1 MKKSIHLIF
10 ISFIILMIFPIDWSY
25 AIETTHSIEESSS
38 TEESSQTTEVTESTE
53 EEAVSE
59 SSELP
64 IDDSSVEQES
74 SEEEITVESEKIT
87 DDSSINN
94 SIDENKSEINSKQ
107 MLRLDAAQ
115 DADGFWLVDSAATLT
130 EYLKDSQKLN
140 FRLTANIDLG
150 SNSFQLKDQMII
162 DGANH
167 VVTYNKGGSPTN
179 GFYAN
184 QANAVI
190 EIRNTQFGNSDG
202 SGAVGYYGILSG
214 GSAANMTFIFD
225 GVDYYST
232 NGQMIHNIN
241 GSVIMRG
248 QNNIDQRG
256 TNTYSQEWAEI
267 NYVEIQSGHT
277 SIKHA
282 GTTEAFIWST
292 STTSANPHAGTSQI
306 VVKENAQLDIQTNG
320 NVMYGSLSPSYIV
333 EKNGIFNLDKVTL
346 ASTSSKNRFFAANLT
361 QPVTFDFK
369 ENAQVNFKLPL
380 PINLYTAKG
389 GMSIGE
395 NADVSIDVENGSVFT
410 TSSSSTFALTMDK
423 VKQASFAGTSLGTF
437 GLNGANGVNNLSFT
451 SNYLQKIE
459 TFSSRTSSTPEQEI
473 VKKASDL
480 SAQGTN
486 FTNIATSIDPFNASE
501 LLALKNSQKIVF
513 SEFIDVPD
521 QLELFAL
528 EASDTSISLSGSSMN
543 NGSPATEVKFFIFS
557 DEDDANDLRNA
568 RQIVT
573 LNSFDGQINTAV
585 KSHYN
590 VVVDGLNPNTLY
602 WAQMMVVNQAG
613 ESAFSDTELFATKPQ
628 LSNLTADV
636 TTTTAFINGELAS
649 DSGKWTDYSNG
660 EAAAIPDQPADFGAK
675 YRQVTVEYSKNKDF
689 PETET
694 STQIA
699 DLSGD
704 KNQKF
709 STKLKDLD
717 GDVTYYVRVRVAG
730 VHGEEVVLA
739 MTPLTEFQTVTE
751 IIKVEVPIEMAF
763 QTENKDL
770 GTLNE
775 GKVSSADYPIINKGN
790 TPTKLSITNLTK
802 ENTDANQ
809 LLLLDNLSG
818 NTGQNELALQ
828 LLVDNNESSPLFLT
842 SDLVNNPLSVV
853 ILKANEQKS
862 LSLKGRYFN
871 PMEQAVYPTY
881 KMTFKVEKDGQ

>member
-1 MKKSIHLIF
+1 MKKNNHLIF
-10 ISFIILMIFPIDWSY
+10 ICFIILTLFPFDWSY
-25 AIETTHSIEESSS
+25 AIETSLTVEETSETTEMTEGTDTEQLSDSEELAAEESSVTQNS
-38 TEESSQTTEVTESTE
+38 TTEETN
-53 EEAVSE
+53 
-59 SSELP
+59 
-64 IDDSSVEQES
+64 SVEK
-74 SEEEITVESEKIT
+74 EKIT
-87 DDSSINN
+87 DN
-94 SIDENKSEINSKQ
+94 IDMNAISNEDETENVTQRVLKIAS
-107 MLRLDAAQ
+107 Q
-115 DADGFWLVDSAATLT
+115 DEDGFWLVDSAATLT

-140 FRLTANIDLG
+140 FRLTNDINLG
-150 SNSFQLKDQMII
+150 STGYQLRDKMII

-167 VVTYNKGGSPTN
+167 IITYNKGGTAAS

-202 SGAVGYYGILSG
+202 SGAVGYYGIISG
-214 GSAANMTFIFD
+214 ISAANMTFIFD
-225 GVDYYST
+225 SVDYYST
-232 NGQMIHNIN
+232 NGQMIYNID

-248 QNNIDQRG
+248 QNTIDQRG
-256 TNTYSQEWAEI
+256 TSTYSQEWAEI

-277 SIKHA
+277 SIKHS
-282 GTTEAFIWST
+282 GTTEAFIWSSGT
-292 STTSANPHAGTSQI
+292 SSANPHARTSQI
-306 VVKENAQLDIQTNG
+306 VVREDAQLDVQTNG
-320 NVMYGSLSPSYIV
+320 NVMYGSLSPSYVV
-333 EKNGIFNLDKVTL
+333 EKNGVFNLDKVTL
-346 ASTSSKNRFFAANLT
+346 ASTSSRNRFFAANLT

-389 GMSIGE
+389 GMTIGE
-395 NADVSIDVENGSVFT
+395 NADVSIDVETGSVFT
-410 TSSSSTFALTMDK
+410 TSSSSTFALTMNR
-423 VKQASFAGTSLGTF
+423 VKQASFAGTSLGTL

-459 TFSSRTSSTPEQEI
+459 TFSNRISSAPEQEI
-473 VKKASDL
+473 LKNASDL
-480 SAQGTN
+480 SVQGTN
-486 FTNIATSIDPFNASE
+486 FTNIQGSIDPFNASE

-521 QLELFAL
+521 QLELYAL

-557 DEDDANDLRNA
+557 DEEDANDLRNA

-602 WAQMMVVNQAG
+602 WAQMMVINQAG

-649 DSGKWTDYSNG
+649 DTGKWTDYSNG
-660 EAAAIPDQPADFGAK
+660 EAAAIPGQQADFGAK

-689 PETET
+689 PKNET

-709 STKLKDLD
+709 STKLKGLD

-730 VHGEEVVLA
+730 VYGEEVVLA

-751 IIKVEVPIEMAF
+751 IIEVEVPIEMAF
-763 QTENKDL
+763 QTKNSDL

-775 GKVSSADYPIINKGN
+775 GEVTSADYPIINKGN
-790 TPTKLSITNLTK
+790 TPTKISITNLIK

-818 NTGQNELALQ
+818 NSGQNELALQ
-828 LLVDNNESSPLFLT
+828 MLINNDQASPLFLT
-842 SDLVNNPLSVV
+842 SDLAINPLS
-853 ILKANEQKS
+853 IGTLNANEQKN
-862 LSLKGRYFN
+862 LTLRGKYFN
-871 PMEQAVYPTY
+871 PTKQAIFPSY
-881 KMTFKVEKDGQ
+881 KMTFKVEKNEE